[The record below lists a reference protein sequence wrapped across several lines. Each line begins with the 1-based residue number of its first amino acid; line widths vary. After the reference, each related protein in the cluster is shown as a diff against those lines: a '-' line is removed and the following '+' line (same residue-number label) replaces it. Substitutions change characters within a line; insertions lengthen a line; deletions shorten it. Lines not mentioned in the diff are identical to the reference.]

1 MLNDEGM
8 DLDEVRALLNGFDS
22 KDIRFSSGR
31 IFGSMCTSPH
41 PLALEAHLRFH
52 ESNLGNPGLCPGT
65 AAMEREVI
73 SMLGSLLH
81 LKDPYG
87 HILSGATEANI
98 TAMYLQKVRS
108 DRKRVL
114 FPRSAHFSV
123 LKAVKLLDLVP
134 VPVDLDERY
143 RMSLSD
149 LAEKLD
155 DDVLLVLCVAGTT
168 ELGAVD
174 PVEAISRSAGEVPVH
189 VDAAFGGYVL
199 PFLERIGDLD
209 PSVERWDFSVKG
221 VRSMCVDPHK
231 MGRSTVPAGCLFMR
245 DRDQF
250 GRISVD
256 SPYLTSQKAYT
267 LAGTRDSGSV
277 AGAYAVMK
285 LLGTE
290 GYCRTVRECMANTRY
305 LVEAVEDL
313 GLTKVMEPVMNI
325 AAFHHPEPELV
336 QKRMENE
343 GYYISRIAD
352 PPALRF
358 VVMPHVTREAIDRML
373 PVLRRSL
380 KIG

>member
-1 MLNDEGM
+1 MLTEEGM
-8 DLDEVRALLNGFDS
+8 GLEKVRALLSGFDS

-41 PLALEAHLRFH
+41 PLALEAHIRFH

-65 AAMEREVI
+65 AAMEREVV

-98 TAMYLQKVRS
+98 TAMYLQKMRSVR
-108 DRKRVL
+108 KKVL

-134 VPVDLDERY
+134 VPVDLDERF

-149 LAEKLD
+149 LREKLD
-155 DDVLLVLCVAGTT
+155 EDVLLILCVAGTT

-174 PVEAISRSAGEVPVH
+174 PIEEVSRAAGGIPVH

-199 PFLERIGDLD
+199 PFLERMGMLA
-209 PSVERWDFSVKG
+209 PSTGKWDFSIDDVS
-221 VRSMCVDPHK
+221 SMCVDPHK
-231 MGRSTVPAGCLFMR
+231 MGRSTVPAGCLLMR
-245 DRDQF
+245 DKDQF

-256 SPYLTSQKAYT
+256 SPYLTSQKAHT

-277 AGAYAVMK
+277 AGAFAVMK
-285 LLGTE
+285 HLGAE
-290 GYCRTVRECMANTRY
+290 GYCTIVRDCMENTSY
-305 LVEAVEDL
+305 LIEALEGL
-313 GLTKVMEPVMNI
+313 GLRKVMEPVMNI
-325 AAFHHPEPELV
+325 AAFHHPAPEAV
-336 QKRMENE
+336 QRRMEGQ

-358 VVMPHVTREAIDRML
+358 VVMPHVTREAIDSMV
-373 PVLRRSL
+373 PVLKRSL
-380 KIG
+380 KGN

>member
-1 MLNDEGM
+1 MLKDEGM
-8 DLDEVRALLNGFDS
+8 DPEQVRMLLDGFDS

-41 PLALEAHLRFH
+41 PLALEAHIRFH

-65 AAMEREVI
+65 AAMEREVV
-73 SMLGSLLH
+73 SMLGSMLH

-98 TAMYLQKVRS
+98 TAMYLEKMRS
-108 DRKRVL
+108 GRKKVL

-134 VPVDLDERY
+134 VPVDLDDGF

-149 LAEKLD
+149 LREKLD
-155 DDVLLVLCVAGTT
+155 SEALLVLCVAGTT

-174 PVEAISRSAGEVPVH
+174 PVEEVSRAAGEVPVH

-199 PFLERIGDLD
+199 PFLERMGMLA
-209 PSVERWDFSVKG
+209 PSTGRWDFSVKG

-231 MGRSTVPAGCLFMR
+231 MGRSTVPAGCLLMR
-245 DRDQF
+245 DKDPF
-250 GRISVD
+250 GMISVD

-277 AGAYAVMK
+277 AGAFAVMK
-285 LLGTE
+285 HLGAE
-290 GYCRTVRECMANTRY
+290 GYSRTVRDCMENTFY
-305 LVEAVEDL
+305 LIEALEGL
-313 GLTKVMEPVMNI
+313 GLKKVMEPVMNI
-325 AAFHHPEPELV
+325 VAFHHPAPEAV
-336 QKRMENE
+336 QKRMEGQ

-358 VVMPHVTREAIDRML
+358 VVMPHVTREAIDNMV

-380 KIG
+380 